1 MEKVD
6 RTDKEESDMLRLVAK
21 KAASDQAPLSKVAE
35 SYLIKR
41 YGWEKFAKK
50 MASTGNQFSF
60 YEKGTLLEGEAVD
73 LLSKL
78 DRVKYTRNTK
88 LVTNDYLLGKCDII
102 SPNRKIII
110 DTKVSWNISTFMSA
124 LNGPL
129 KALYWYQMQGYLE
142 LYNVDQGY
150 VCFCLLNTPVEL
162 VEREKVKLLNKYV
175 FGEINREDYE
185 KKMESLELSLTYNN
199 IPMKRRVIRFRVDR
213 YPDLMPKIQ
222 WKVDRCREW
231 LTTFESLHS
240 FGEEIITLPENY
252 AHTKENNTQPDTDE
266 SCEVD
271 EG

>member
-1 MEKVD
+1 MDNPD
-6 RTDKEESDMLRLVAK
+6 RSGKEESDMLK
-21 KAASDQAPLSKVAE
+21 YIGKQAAADRAPLSKVAE
-35 SYLIKR
+35 NYLIKR

-50 MASTGNQFSF
+50 TASTGNQFAF
-60 YEKGTLLEGEAVD
+60 YEKGTLLEGEAVE
-73 LLSKL
+73 LLSRL
-78 DRVKYTRNTK
+78 DRVKYVRNTK

-102 SPNRKIII
+102 SPDRKMII
-110 DTKVSWNISTFMSA
+110 DTKVSWNISTFMTA

-129 KALYWYQMQGYLE
+129 KAMYWYQMQGYLE
-142 LYNVDQGY
+142 LYNVDHGY

-199 IPMKRRVIRFRVDR
+199 IPLKRRVIRFRVNR

-222 WKVDRCREW
+222 WKVEKCREW
-231 LTTFESLHS
+231 LTNFESLHT
-240 FGEEIITLPENY
+240 FGEEIITLPEDY
-252 AHTKENNTQPDTDE
+252 AHTKENNSQLDAVEP
-266 SCEVD
+266 CEID